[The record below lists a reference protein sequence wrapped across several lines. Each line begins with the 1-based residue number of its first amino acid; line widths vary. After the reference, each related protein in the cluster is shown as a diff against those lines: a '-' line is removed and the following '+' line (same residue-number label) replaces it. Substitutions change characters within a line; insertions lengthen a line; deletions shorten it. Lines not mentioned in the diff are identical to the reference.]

1 MQIYVILIACVVLL
15 LCLFFKVPVF
25 ISVFAGALVYFLFRC
40 VLITGNLG
48 AAYYFRN
55 PEYTASCNP
64 VFYMRRRFYELYRCD
79 KRIMNFCNALTK
91 R

>member
-1 MQIYVILIACVVLL
+1 MQIYVILIACVVYLSV
-15 LCLFFKVPVF
+15 CRRIGLFP
-25 ISVFAGALVYFLFRC
+25 FRC

-79 KRIMNFCNALTK
+79 KKDYEFL
-91 R
+91 

>member
-15 LCLFFKVPVF
+15 LCLFFKVTGVYL
-25 ISVFAGALVYFLFRC
+25 SVCRRIGLFPFRC

-79 KRIMNFCNALTK
+79 KKDYEFL
-91 R
+91 

>member
-1 MQIYVILIACVVLL
+1 MQIYVILIACAVLL

-25 ISVFAGALVYFLFRC
+25 ISVFAGRIGLFPFRC

-64 VFYMRRRFYELYRCD
+64 VFYIAQAFL
-79 KRIMNFCNALTK
+79 
-91 R
+91 

>member
-25 ISVFAGALVYFLFRC
+25 ISVFAGALVLFPFRC

-48 AAYYFRN
+48 SSVLF
-55 PEYTASCNP
+55 PEPRVY
-64 VFYMRRRFYELYRCD
+64 RFLQSRFLYAQA
-79 KRIMNFCNALTK
+79 FL
-91 R
+91 

>member
-40 VLITGNLG
+40 VLINRQSWRSVL
-48 AAYYFRN
+48 F
-55 PEYTASCNP
+55 PEPRVY
-64 VFYMRRRFYELYRCD
+64 RFLQSRFLYAQA
-79 KRIMNFCNALTK
+79 FL
-91 R
+91 

>member
-1 MQIYVILIACVVLL
+1 MQIYVILIACV
-15 LCLFFKVPVF
+15 
-25 ISVFAGALVYFLFRC
+25 
-40 VLITGNLG
+40 TGNLG

-79 KRIMNFCNALTK
+79 KKDYEFL
-91 R
+91 

>member
-25 ISVFAGALVYFLFRC
+25 ISVFAGALVYFL
-40 VLITGNLG
+40 LG
-48 AAYYFRN
+48 ASSSPAILAYYFRN

-79 KRIMNFCNALTK
+79 KKDYEFL
-91 R
+91 

>member
-1 MQIYVILIACVVLL
+1 MQIYVILIACAVLL
-15 LCLFFKVPVF
+15 LCLFFKVPVVCRRIGLF
-25 ISVFAGALVYFLFRC
+25 PFRC

-79 KRIMNFCNALTK
+79 KKDYEFL
-91 R
+91 

>member
-25 ISVFAGALVYFLFRC
+25 ISVFAGALVYFL
-40 VLITGNLG
+40 LGASSGNLG

-79 KRIMNFCNALTK
+79 KKDYEFL
-91 R
+91 

>member
-1 MQIYVILIACVVLL
+1 MQIYVILIACAVLL

-25 ISVFAGALVYFLFRC
+25 IFSVCRRIGLFPFRC

-79 KRIMNFCNALTK
+79 KKDYEFL
-91 R
+91 

>member
-1 MQIYVILIACVVLL
+1 MQIYVILIACAVLL

-25 ISVFAGALVYFLFRC
+25 ISVFAGALVYFLL

-79 KRIMNFCNALTK
+79 KKDYEFL
-91 R
+91 

>member
-25 ISVFAGALVYFLFRC
+25 ISVFAGALVYFL
-40 VLITGNLG
+40 LG
-48 AAYYFRN
+48 ASSSPAILAQRIIFRN

-64 VFYMRRRFYELYRCD
+64 VFYMCRRFYELYRCD
-79 KRIMNFCNALTK
+79 KKDYEFL
-91 R
+91 

>member
-25 ISVFAGALVYFLFRC
+25 ISVFAGALVYFL
-40 VLITGNLG
+40 LG
-48 AAYYFRN
+48 ASSSPAILAQRIISGT
-55 PEYTASCNP
+55 PSCNP

-79 KRIMNFCNALTK
+79 KKDYEFL
-91 R
+91 

>member
-25 ISVFAGALVYFLFRC
+25 ISDVCRRIGLFPFRC

-79 KRIMNFCNALTK
+79 KKDYEFL
-91 R
+91 